1 MRRRQFLRSAAAA
14 PLIATPLIEIVTAQ
28 APPPAQAPPQGGR
41 GAQGGRGGQ
50 GAAPAQPYPP
60 PPAKPRQKIK
70 QSVMAS
76 VWRGILGDF
85 EEQCKILQRIGFKGR
100 DLPSAA
106 NIAMMKQY
114 GLAPT
119 MMTGTGTSM
128 QDGFMRKELH
138 DAQEAACR
146 TGIDTCA
153 ASGCENLIGFAG
165 AKRGMS
171 PAEAADNTVAIWTRL
186 KPYAEQKNV
195 NICLEITNSRVAGDQ
210 RTDMVFDNLAWG
222 IDVCKRMNSPR
233 FKIVYDMYHVQISD
247 GDLTRNMLENL
258 QYICHMHV
266 AGVPT
271 RGEID
276 DTQEV
281 NWRFIANAIATS
293 GYTGYVAHEWYPTPG
308 RDPMKSLEDCF
319 KIMDV

>member
-1 MRRRQFLRSAAAA
+1 VSHGIVRGMKRRDFLAGIGVAPFAATLSASS
-14 PLIATPLIEIVTAQ
+14 LLAQ
-28 APPPAQAPPQGGR
+28 AP
-41 GAQGGRGGQ
+41 QGGRGGQ
-50 GAAPAQPYPP
+50 AAGAAPAQPYPP
-60 PPAKPRQKIK
+60 PPPKPRQKLK
-70 QSVMAS
+70 QSVMGS
-76 VWRGILGDF
+76 VWRGGPTAF
-85 EEQCKILQRIGFKGR
+85 EERCKVLQRIGFKGI
-100 DLPSAA
+100 DLPAA
-106 NIAMMKQY
+106 NQIEMMKQY
-114 GLAPT
+114 GLSPT

-138 DAQEAACR
+138 DKQEAACR
-146 TGIDTCA
+146 AGIDACVTA
-153 ASGCENLIGFAG
+153 GCQNLIGFAG

-195 NICLEITNSRVAGDQ
+195 NICLEITNSKVAGDQ

-247 GDLTRNMLENL
+247 GDLTRNMLDNL
-258 QYICHMHV
+258 DYICHMHV
-266 AGVPT
+266 AGVPS

-308 RDPMKSLEDCF
+308 RDPIKSLEECF

>member
-1 MRRRQFLRSAAAA
+1 MKRRQFLRSAAAA
-14 PLIATPLIEIVTAQ
+14 PLIATPLIEIVTA
-28 APPPAQAPPQGGR
+28 AQAPQAPQGGR
-41 GAQGGRGGQ
+41 GAQGGRGQ
-50 GAAPAQPYPP
+50 GGGVPAQPYPP
-60 PPAKPRQKIK
+60 PAAKPRQKIK
-70 QSVMAS
+70 QSVMGS
-76 VWRGILGDF
+76 VWRGIPGDF

-106 NIAMMKQY
+106 NIPMMKQY
-114 GLAPT
+114 GLTPT
-119 MMTGTGTSM
+119 MMTGTGTTM
-128 QDGFMRKELH
+128 QNGFMRKELH
-138 DAQEAACR
+138 DMQETACKA
-146 TGIDTCA
+146 GIDTCA

-165 AKRGMS
+165 EKRGMS

-195 NICLEITNSRVAGDQ
+195 NICLEITNSKVVGDA

-247 GDLTRNMLENL
+247 GDLTRNMLDNL
-258 QYICHMHV
+258 AYICHMHV

>member
-1 MRRRQFLRSAAAA
+1 MRRREFISGIGAA
-14 PLIATPLIEIVTAQ
+14 PLAAALSTSLL
-28 APPPAQAPPQGGR
+28 AQAPPQ
-41 GAQGGRGGQ
+41 AGRGGQ
-50 GAAPAQPYPP
+50 GAGAAPAQPYPP

-70 QSVMAS
+70 QSVMGS
-76 VWRGILGDF
+76 VWRGLPTAF
-85 EEQCKILQRIGFKGR
+85 EERCKILQRIGFKGI
-100 DLPSAA
+100 DLPTAQ
-106 NIAMMKQY
+106 NIPMMKQY
-114 GLAPT
+114 GLTPT

-146 TGIDTCA
+146 AGIDTCA

-195 NICLEITNSRVAGDQ
+195 NICLEITNSKVAGDQ
-210 RTDMVFDNLAWG
+210 RTDMVFDNLKWG

-247 GDLTRNMLENL
+247 GDLTRNMLDNL
-258 QYICHMHV
+258 DYICHMHV
-266 AGVPT
+266 AGVPS

-308 RDPMKSLEDCF
+308 RDPMKSLEQCF
-319 KIMDV
+319 EIMNV